1 MGRIILLIL
10 IALAIYWLFRSFLRS
25 RERDDEPPGK
35 PPARSPE
42 GEDMVTCARCGVNL
56 PRSDARE
63 EAGRLVCANNPG
75 CRHTA

>member
-25 RERDDEPPGK
+25 QAGRDQPP
-35 PPARSPE
+35 PPERSPE
-42 GEDMVTCARCGVNL
+42 GEDMVTCTRCGVHL

-63 EAGRLVCANNPG
+63 EEGRLVCANNPG
-75 CRHTA
+75 CRHPG